1 MATQW
6 VAIFLSQTLS
16 ISSISHCKVTDR
28 AAQGI
33 PPLPLNAQ
41 QASAL
46 CELLQNTPAGEE
58 EFLLALLGD
67 RHF

>member
-1 MATQW
+1 MLSVYRDH
-6 VAIFLSQTLS
+6 VA
-16 ISSISHCKVTDR
+16 DR

-46 CELLQNTPAGEE
+46 CELLQNHFHNQVELQ
-58 EFLLALLGD
+58 LLI
-67 RHF
+67 FNSCSN